1 MPRLT
6 QDQWETIRAEREAS
20 GASFKDLAN
29 KYGVSDVAI
38 LKRSRKEC
46 WGDGRSVEKLVRDKV
61 SEKVSGIVSG
71 ANSKKRAE
79 AIDAEADRRAAVIE
93 RHRDEWPK
101 VREMLNVGHKAHKEA
116 KNVEDKRVAFEDL
129 KAAKI
134 TSETLKIV
142 QDGERKAWGL
152 DLVVDVTK
160 LTDEQLAAIAKGKMP
175 V

>member
-1 MPRLT
+1 
-6 QDQWETIRAEREAS
+6 
-20 GASFKDLAN
+20 
-29 KYGVSDVAI
+29 
-38 LKRSRKEC
+38 
-46 WGDGRSVEKLVRDKV
+46 
-61 SEKVSGIVSG
+61 
-71 ANSKKRAE
+71 
-79 AIDAEADRRAAVIE
+79 
-93 RHRDEWPK
+93 
-101 VREMLNVGHKAHKEA
+101 MLNVGHKAHKDAE
-116 KNVEDKRVAFEDL
+116 NVEDKRVAFEDL